1 MASKKGNYGSLSQ
14 WHLINHLI
22 VRGPV
27 LQAKGNSE
35 SGASVCGG
43 GNKPNTRWR
52 SPGEGNGN
60 PLQFSCLGNL
70 MDRGAWQAT
79 VHGVTKSRTWLKWLS
94 THGEYNV
101 LWASDEGEMVAS
113 AGITSTCPLFSF
125 PSPSFLL
132 SFSPSTNIW
141 ASDFQTLM
149 HILGRKK
156 PLHTELTFSEGG
168 QKICEWT
175 IDTQTSHITGVLGEK
190 ENRALWLWPQDSC
203 GFGGPGRL
211 WGGESAPQGS
221 QETIFPTLGRTKA
234 KAWKHEKQQKDRET
248 GPSWHSRGPQDP
260 TLVLSPTD
268 IWLLLLFFNQ
278 CTYLN

>member
-1 MASKKGNYGSLSQ
+1 
-14 WHLINHLI
+14 
-22 VRGPV
+22 
-27 LQAKGNSE
+27 
-35 SGASVCGG
+35 
-43 GNKPNTRWR
+43 
-52 SPGEGNGN
+52 
-60 PLQFSCLGNL
+60 
-70 MDRGAWQAT
+70 
-79 VHGVTKSRTWLKWLS
+79 
-94 THGEYNV
+94 
-101 LWASDEGEMVAS
+101 
-113 AGITSTCPLFSF
+113 
-125 PSPSFLL
+125 
-132 SFSPSTNIW
+132 
-141 ASDFQTLM
+141 M

-175 IDTQTSHITGVLGEK
+175 IDTQTSHVTGVLGGK

-268 IWLLLLFFNQ
+268 IWLLLLYFNQ
-278 CTYLN
+278 CTYLNFLKKCSHMWDLSSPTRIELGLPALEVCSPDYWAAREVPTDICSDCLISLPS